1 MRARRPKS
9 EKIMRSG
16 EAMLKADHPEA
27 KAISE
32 RIAAL
37 KEKWKGLEHHAAE
50 RRRQLEDAAEACSVR
65 EEGRL
70 AGWLRLDDV
79 AVFGCSRYFVKKKNL
94 PERQSCVE
102 Y

>member
-37 KEKWKGLEHHAAE
+37 KDKWKGLEHYAAE

-65 EEGRL
+65 EEERP
-70 AGWLRLDDV
+70 LD
-79 AVFGCSRYFVKKKNL
+79 G
-94 PERQSCVE
+94 
-102 Y
+102 